1 MLGRVLGAWLVAWC
15 SLTTGVFA
23 QSGAADGQWP
33 HYAGDHG
40 STKYT
45 PLDEINRDNFQ
56 NLEILWRWESADK
69 NLAERLRKL
78 RFRPYDFRGTPLC
91 VGGVV
96 YMCTNFCQ
104 IAALDAATGYEL
116 WVHDPR
122 SYEGGRITHAAF
134 HHRGLE
140 YWSDGEQE
148 RVVIATGGR
157 QLVSVDAKTGEP
169 DPNFGENGVVD
180 LSEDLG
186 RKVDPRD
193 ISHSSP
199 VLICR
204 DTIVVGSIINDF
216 TNTKENPPG
225 HIRGYDVRT
234 GMLRWVFHSI
244 PQEEEF
250 GVETWEEDSWRYSG
264 NTNVWSMMSCDDELG
279 YVYLPFGTATNDYYG
294 GHRPGDNLFSE
305 CLVCL
310 DAETGQRVWHF
321 QAVHHG
327 LWDYD
332 FPCAPNLLD
341 VTVDGK
347 PIKAVAQVSKQ
358 GFTYVFDRVTGEPV
372 WPIEERPV
380 PQSSVPSERTSPTQP
395 FPTKPPAFDRQG
407 VSEEDLIDFTP
418 ELREQANEI
427 VKRYTIG
434 PLFTPLTLYE
444 EDGNRGTIVLP
455 GATGGANWPGASV
468 DPETG
473 ILYVTSETG
482 PSVMS
487 LLQPDQ
493 NRSNFRYINNWGGG
507 GPSLIGPQG
516 LPLLKPPYRRITAID
531 LNTGEHAWQVP
542 FGEGPTQ
549 HPAIKHLELGP
560 LGTRFQTG
568 VLAEGGILVTK
579 TLLVTFLP
587 DVDELGDRK
596 ANGSFLQAYDKA
608 TGELLHSLKVERT
621 LHGSPMSFLH
631 EGRQLI
637 LIAAGGR
644 GEPAE
649 LLAFGLPQGS

>member
-1 MLGRVLGAWLVAWC
+1 MLCRVSAVLIALIFLTSAAVAQTGA
-15 SLTTGVFA
+15 G
-23 QSGAADGQWP
+23 DGQWR
-33 HYAGDHG
+33 HYGGDHRA
-40 STKYT
+40 TKYT
-45 PLDEINRDNFQ
+45 PLDQINRDNFQ
-56 NLEILWRWESADK
+56 DLEIVWSWESADK
-69 NLAERLRKL
+69 NLKEQLKKL
-78 RFRPYDFRGTPLC
+78 RFRPYDFRGTPLYA
-91 VGGVV
+91 GDKV

-104 IAALDAATGYEL
+104 IAALDATTGYEL
-116 WVHDPR
+116 WVHDPK

-140 YWSDGEQE
+140 YWTDGTEE

-169 DPNFGENGVVD
+169 DANFGDNGVVD
-180 LSEDLG
+180 LKNDLG
-186 RKVDPRD
+186 REVDARD

-199 VLICR
+199 VVICR
-204 DTIVVGSIINDF
+204 DTIIVGSIINDF

-234 GMLRWVFHSI
+234 GELRWRFHSI
-244 PQEEEF
+244 PQEGEF
-250 GVETWEEDSWRYSG
+250 GVETWEEDSWKFSG
-264 NTNVWSMMSCDDELG
+264 NTNVWSMISCDDELG

-294 GHRPGDNLFSE
+294 GHRPGNNLFSE

-310 DAETGQRVWHF
+310 NAETGERVWHF

-332 FPCAPNLLD
+332 FPCAPNLVD
-341 VTVDGK
+341 ITVDGK
-347 PIKAVAQVSKQ
+347 EIKAVAQVSKQ

-380 PQSSVPSERTSPTQP
+380 ASSTVPMERTSPTQP
-395 FPTKPPAFDRQG
+395 FPTKPPPFDRQG
-407 VSEEDLIDFTP
+407 VSEDDLIDFTP
-418 ELREQANEI
+418 ELRAKAKEI
-427 VKRYTIG
+427 VKNYTIG

-444 EDGNRGTIVLP
+444 EGGNRGTIVLP
-455 GATGGANWPGASV
+455 GATGGANWPGAAV

-473 ILYVTSETG
+473 ILYVSSETG

-487 LLQPDQ
+487 LIEPDG

-507 GPSLIGPQG
+507 GPRLTGPEG

-542 FGEGPTQ
+542 FGEGPTN
-549 HPAIKHLELGP
+549 HPAIKHLNLGP
-560 LGTRFQTG
+560 LGTRFANRI
-568 VLAEGGILVTK
+568 LAEGGILVTK
-579 TLLVTFLP
+579 TLLITFLP
-587 DVDELGDRK
+587 VLDELGDRN
-596 ANGSFLQAYDKA
+596 ATGSLLQAYDKA
-608 TGELLHSLKVERT
+608 TGELLHTIET
-621 LHGSPMSFLH
+621 EQILHSSPMSFLH
-631 EGRQLI
+631 EGRQYI

-644 GEPAE
+644 GGAKAE
-649 LLAFGLPQGS
+649 LLAFGLRQGT